1 MKDLSII
8 LVNTNNGSVVGP
20 CLDSIFRFTRDL
32 DYEVIVADN
41 GSTDGSL
48 QMLKSTYGSRI
59 RLVENGANLGF
70 SKANNRGMEVAGGR
84 AVILLNSDTELRDNA
99 MKALYD
105 FLFSSEKMGACGG
118 TLIYPGGQPQWS
130 YGCYP
135 SFPRMLWITLS
146 GFLHIKAGR
155 RERAVIPTGRETPT
169 PVEYICGADLMMKRS
184 VLDRVGLLD
193 ERFFV
198 YCEETDL
205 CRRITQAGY
214 EIWYRPD
221 VRIVHHI
228 EGSFRERKK
237 MREIIFYTSMFK
249 YLVKHY
255 GYYRP
260 AKYYLMAQFQAHQLL
275 SQPGSEEYED
285 AVFRYGVIKE
295 STLEYPFKF

>member
-8 LVNTNNGSVVGP
+8 IVNTNNKPVIGV
-20 CLDSIFRFTRDL
+20 CLDSIFKHTRDL
-32 DYEVIVADN
+32 DYEVVVADN

-48 QMLKSTYGSRI
+48 EMLKSEYASRI

-70 SKANNRGMEVAGGR
+70 SKANNRGMEAAEGR

-99 MKALYD
+99 MKTLYD
-105 FLFSSEKMGACGG
+105 YLFSSGKMGACGG

-146 GFLHIKAGR
+146 GLLHIRAGR
-155 RERAVIPTGRETPT
+155 RERAVIPTGRESPM

-205 CRRITQAGY
+205 CRRITQAGH

-237 MREIIFYTSMFK
+237 MREIIYYTSLFK

-260 AKYYLMAQFQAHQLL
+260 AKYYMMAQFKAHQLL
-275 SQPGSEEYED
+275 SRPGSERHED
-285 AVFRYGVIKE
+285 ARFRFEAIRE
-295 STLEYPFKF
+295 STLEYPFSF